1 MTRSEIDVGNIR
13 TGSFRTRTSP
23 IGAQKKRPPPISR
36 WGSFSPA
43 LSGARSRFLWR
54 RRTPSCRSSPLAK
67 ARRLGPVP
75 RPRIVE
81 RVAWARLR
89 FICTYA
95 PLAYADISDMEPF
108 DPIPSSTQSAGG
120 SPPNPRGPRRERDRI
135 RFLPFVLPERRSRS
149 GRPRTGNVLIFRTW
163 NAKIAISTL
172 SGGDAR

>member
-54 RRTPSCRSSPLAK
+54 RRTPSCR
-67 ARRLGPVP
+67 
-75 RPRIVE
+75 RIVE